1 MSLFQDNKCDLTNYI
16 SYKKNV
22 NILDSFYEKDRQYI
36 LYKYYLCYTIDTEK
50 LKYNTKGENMPRWG
64 IHLEIANRI
73 KDKINIGSN
82 EYLFGNIL
90 PDVQDGYLVKD
101 ISNILNHLDNH
112 YNDLINNTYEAFY
125 EIHKEIINEDIV
137 IGYLVHLLTDFYFNK
152 SFDKK
157 YKWLDNSN
165 IELKLLTD
173 EKVIMNRDLAGI
185 KYKQHDF
192 KVFEKELIKQKE
204 IETPV
209 FEKDLTY
216 KSNLITVININENDV
231 KKVIKYFDDEFY
243 NVNIDNEYLI
253 YEKEELEKL
262 MKETEEFILEYLTK
276 IGVKND
282 SII

>member
-1 MSLFQDNKCDLTNYI
+1 
-16 SYKKNV
+16 
-22 NILDSFYEKDRQYI
+22 
-36 LYKYYLCYTIDTEK
+36 
-50 LKYNTKGENMPRWG
+50 MPRWG

-112 YNDLINNTYEAFY
+112 YNDLINNTYDAFY

-165 IELKLLTD
+165 IELELLTG
-173 EKVIMNRDLAGI
+173 EKVIMDRDLAGI